1 MDNLIITNKP
11 RSFQNSCTFKTGL
24 SDFHKMTLTVLK
36 SHFEKQKQ
44 RVLNTKTTNFSAT
57 FSLEIKYKINWRSQI
72 CNCDKDL
79 KPFKET
85 CLPVLNTVDTCSIE
99 NQVYTSKSATF
110 HIQGNSIARSKLR
123 KKFLKSGSVSDKKA
137 NNKKRNKCVSLLG
150 KTKNAYY
157 LNLKFWKKVKSF
169 FSDKSNNFQNIS
181 LIENGKLLTD
191 GF

>member
-11 RSFQNSCTFKTGL
+11 RSFQNSCTFETGL

-36 SHFEKQKQ
+36 SYFGKQKQ
-44 RVLNTKTTNFSAT
+44 RVLDTKTINFSAT

-72 CNCDKDL
+72 YNCDKDL

-85 CLPVLNTVDTCSIE
+85 CLPVLNTVDTYSIE

-110 HIQGNSIARSKLR
+110 HILGNSIARSKLR
-123 KKFLKSGSVSDKKA
+123 KKFLKSGSASDKKE
-137 NNKKRNKCVSLLG
+137 NNKKRSKCVSLLG

-157 LNLKFWKKVKSF
+157 LNLKFWKKVKNF